1 MPVVGAPDRNSISLM
16 TWGLIPSWIKGEMNA
31 GEIRMKTFN
40 ARAESIDSKT
50 IFLRIIP
57 YRTVYYTCKG
67 IL

>member
-1 MPVVGAPDRNSISLM
+1 M